1 MLDGEF
7 TSFVRD
13 IASLE
18 SLRSRSAKAFLAN
31 GFIMR
36 VVTIVSLG
44 ASAVLGLAA
53 LVVAKTMLPNKATA
67 RVPMAAPVAGQ
78 PVVVAKGPLK
88 FGDRLDAS
96 KIEVLKLPANAVPE
110 GAFTTVAQVLA
121 QDHGGAPVA
130 LTPIASR
137 EPLLPSK
144 LSGPGARASVASEIG
159 DGFRAYTIKVT
170 DVTGTGG
177 HALPG
182 DRVDVVL
189 MRDTTPEGAT
199 RNYVSQVV
207 IQNVRVL
214 AVDLNADLASDKPAN
229 PSTATLEVS
238 VPDAQKLAVAG
249 DLGKLSMALRKS
261 GSTEIAQTSIMPTSA
276 FAAGAPRVGHALHR
290 KTSTGPVG
298 PVGPVLIQIVEPVK
312 RDGLGKKAAAAQG
325 AVADAKDTAAAA
337 ANLATAE
344 KAATGTV
351 AASIHPTT

>member
-1 MLDGEF
+1 MIDSEF

-13 IASLE
+13 IASLG

-67 RVPMAAPVAGQ
+67 RVAAAAPVAGQ

-96 KIEVLKLPANAVPE
+96 KVEVLKLPSNAVPE

-144 LSGPGARASVASEIG
+144 LSGPGARASVAAEIG
-159 DGFRAYTIKVT
+159 EGFRAYTIKVT

-189 MRDTTPEGAT
+189 MRDTTPEGNT
-199 RNYVSQVV
+199 RNYISQVV

-214 AVDLNADLASDKPAN
+214 AVDLNADLASDKPVS

-238 VPDAQKLAVAG
+238 IPDAQKLAVAG

-261 GSTEIAQTSIMPTSA
+261 GSTEIAQTGIMPTSA
-276 FAAGAPRVGHALHR
+276 FAGGAPRTGHAVHR
-290 KTSTGPVG
+290 KTAAGPAAPAG
-298 PVGPVLIQIVEPVK
+298 PALIQIVEPVK
-312 RDGLGKKAAAAQG
+312 RSGPGKMAAPALGATSEAKEAAPAA
-325 AVADAKDTAAAA
+325 T
-337 ANLATAE
+337 E
-344 KAATGTV
+344 KAATNTV